1 MLKPELVIECKT
13 IKQNFVVN
21 AHNNITMAEEITIPG
36 WKKWLQDIGE
46 QVTFFTRFFKNIFV
60 GGFEW
65 SEFVRQCYE
74 IGYRSMM
81 LVGITSFIMGV
92 VLILQLRPTLVEFGA
107 ASMLPKTLSVSFVRE
122 IGPVIIAII
131 CAGKIASSI
140 GAELGSMKVTEQLD
154 AMDVSGANPLQ
165 YLVVTRILATTLMVP
180 LLSVIGDVIGL
191 LGGFLALNLRDH
203 ISLSLYAT
211 KVIAS
216 LDYTDFLP
224 AFIKTIFFGLAI
236 GFVGCYKGFH
246 SSKGTESVGVAAN
259 SAVVTASLWIF
270 VIDAIAVQITSI
282 LFYK

>member
-1 MLKPELVIECKT
+1 
-13 IKQNFVVN
+13 
-21 AHNNITMAEEITIPG
+21 MAEEVVIPG
-36 WKKWLQDIGE
+36 WKKWLEDIGE
-46 QVTFFTRFFKNIFV
+46 QVTFFIRFFRNIFV

-65 SEFVRQCYE
+65 SEFIRQCYE
-74 IGYRSMM
+74 IGYRSFM

-92 VLILQLRPTLVEFGA
+92 VLILQLRPTLVQFGA
-107 ASMLPKTLSVSFVRE
+107 ASMLPTTLSVSFVRE

-154 AMDVSGANPLQ
+154 AMEVSGANPLQ
-165 YLVVTRILATTLMVP
+165 YLVVTRILATTVMVP
-180 LLSVIGDVIGL
+180 ILSVLGDAIGL
-191 LGGFLALNLRDH
+191 FGGYLALNLRDKM
-203 ISLSLYAT
+203 SFSLYFT
-211 KVIAS
+211 KIIAA
-216 LDYTDFLP
+216 LDFTDFIP

-270 VIDAIAVQITSI
+270 VIDAIAVQITSL

>member
-1 MLKPELVIECKT
+1 
-13 IKQNFVVN
+13 
-21 AHNNITMAEEITIPG
+21 MAEEITIPA
-36 WKKWLQDIGE
+36 WKKWLEGIGE
-46 QVTFFTRFFKNIFV
+46 QVTFFIRFFKNIFV

-74 IGYRSMM
+74 IGYRSLM

-92 VLILQLRPTLVEFGA
+92 VLILQLRPTLIDFGA
-107 ASMLPKTLSVSFVRE
+107 AGLLPKTLSVSFVRE

-165 YLVVTRILATTLMVP
+165 YLVVTRILACTFMVP
-180 LLSVIGDVIGL
+180 LLSVMGDVIGL
-191 LGGFLALNLRDH
+191 IGGYLALNLRDH
-203 ISLSLYAT
+203 MSLSLYAT

-216 LDYTDFLP
+216 LDYTDFVP

-246 SSKGTESVGVAAN
+246 SSRGTESVGLAAN

-270 VIDAIAVQITSI
+270 VIDAVAVQITSW
-282 LFYK
+282 LFYS